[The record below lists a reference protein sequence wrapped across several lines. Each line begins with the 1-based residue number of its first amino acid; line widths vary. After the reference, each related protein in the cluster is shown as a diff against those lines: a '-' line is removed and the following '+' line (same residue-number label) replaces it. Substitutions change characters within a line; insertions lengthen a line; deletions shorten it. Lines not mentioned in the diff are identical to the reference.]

1 MKLLKRLLKI
11 TGGLILFLLLIFV
24 VPLIGVGWQCKIWQ
38 NVDPTHSALGGVQ
51 AVPSTLQKTIDTL
64 AEYQRPEDQTYLTL
78 PEWYIVYS
86 ADEYAAFIDKN
97 PPSNFPYFRAIGQYW
112 RSYYGV
118 CAEVQGRYPFN
129 SGYHLTLAVI
139 GGSFTFENLIRGVY
153 ENTVGRLSELLSS
166 STLSEEDV
174 YARKVATEY
183 GNFIHTIPWYEFPYD
198 EKLNSLWRE
207 TSLWGANPIRKW
219 ERKLALSMEYGGKSF
234 YARLIKQGTQ
244 STYAPEKLEVYAWVD
259 RLPAQVLNKEADVK
273 KISDMGKEGALISIP
288 RYEAFTQIVP
298 KLVDQG
304 VAFKQIAGNDEILVT
319 AFAANNQPLTFENG
333 TFLFS
338 MPVVIDPSRQRIAVK
353 VAVPSL
359 HLLLKEFTEKEITLE
374 HLYDY

>member
-11 TGGLILFLLLIFV
+11 IGGLVLFLVLIFV
-24 VPLIGVGWQCKIWQ
+24 VPLLGVGWQCKIWQ
-38 NVDPTHSALGGVQ
+38 NVDPAQSNLGSVQVAPSALQ
-51 AVPSTLQKTIDTL
+51 QTIETLP
-64 AEYQRPEDQTYLTL
+64 EYQRPEDQTYLTL

-97 PPSNFPYFRAIGQYW
+97 PPSHFPYFRAIGQYW

-118 CAEVQGRYPFN
+118 CAETQGRYSFN

-153 ENTVGRLSELLSS
+153 ENTIGRLSELLSS
-166 STLSEEDV
+166 SDLSEEDV
-174 YARKVATEY
+174 YARKVAAEY

-198 EKLNSLWRE
+198 EKLSGLWQQ
-207 TSLWGANPIRKW
+207 TSLWGTNPIRKW
-219 ERKLALSMEYGGKSF
+219 ERKLALSLEYGGKSF
-234 YARLIKQGTQ
+234 YGRLIKQGTQ

-259 RLPAQVLNKEADVK
+259 RLPDQVLKKEADVK
-273 KISDMGKEGALISIP
+273 LVSDLGKEGALISIP

-298 KLVDQG
+298 RLVDYG
-304 VAFKQIAGNDEILVT
+304 VTFKQIAGNDEILVT
-319 AFAANNQPLTFENG
+319 AFAANNQPLIFKNG
-333 TFLFS
+333 ALLFS
-338 MPVVIDPSRQRIAVK
+338 MPVVIDPSHQRIAVK
-353 VAVPSL
+353 VSVSSL
-359 HLLLKEFTEKEITLE
+359 HLLLKEFAEKEIALE